1 MDGGLGT
8 FDRYSSAIKRLSELK
23 TRKQAQEDRAN
34 QLSQISTYLSLTVQD
49 PANDGTFLLV
59 RREAG
64 LAAQLVLQTVKKKQY
79 RVYLHTT
86 ILTL

>member
-64 LAAQLVLQTVKKKQY
+64 LAAQLVLQTVKKSSTGFIYIPQF
-79 RVYLHTT
+79 
-86 ILTL
+86 